1 MSDLKRIRRT
11 LRTASNR
18 VRCEINRITT
28 YNAPTPEDAEKAY
41 RAGERLV
48 GLLAVIDPMLDII
61 DYAASGNENSHG
73 GKVLE
78 ALVCMNAVYDNHDG
92 VCLFPR
98 ADAGRDFLDSW
109 ADGYAQVADH
119 FDCVNGVVRT
129 DDGPTPA
136 ELIDG
141 VAVSPPAQ
149 QRRVR
154 EEAARSPVLEVLQA
168 ARRQARVRSYADT
181 QTLAELAAERQRESL
196 TPQET
201 VPAASFDSGW
211 RH

>member
-11 LRTASNR
+11 LRTAANR
-18 VRCEINRITT
+18 IRCEVNRITS
-28 YNAPTPEDAEKAY
+28 YEAPTPEDAEKAY
-41 RAGERLV
+41 NAGHRLV

-61 DYAASGNENSHG
+61 DYASSGNENSHG

-78 ALVCMNAVYDNHDG
+78 ALACMNAVYDHHDG

-98 ADAGRDFLDSW
+98 NDAGADFLESW

-119 FDCVNGVVRT
+119 FDCVNGVVRS

-141 VAVSPPAQ
+141 VAVSPPTRT
-149 QRRVR
+149 RRVR
-154 EEAARSPVLEVLQA
+154 EENPVLEILQA
-168 ARRQARVRSYADT
+168 ARQRIAARQQQAC
-181 QTLAELAAERQRESL
+181 L

-211 RH
+211 RD